1 MSGLEVIAL
10 KNSILV
16 DVHKTEIK
24 TAIMKRIAELNL
36 DLVKW
41 KINPEFLSL
50 LCNMIE
56 HLVEKKDKINKLDFA
71 IEIINELLS
80 GSLTPDEIAII
91 KSTIDFI
98 HQNKNI
104 KKVSIWKLFKCGVRE
119 WLGINKK
126 KE

>member
-1 MSGLEVIAL
+1 MSGLEIISL

-24 TAIMKRIAELNL
+24 TAIMKRVAELNL

-71 IEIINELLS
+71 VEIVNELLS
-80 GSLTPDEIAII
+80 GSLTSDEITII
-91 KSTIDFI
+91 KSTIEFI

-104 KKVSIWKLFKCGVRE
+104 KKVSVWKLFKCGVKE
-119 WLGINKK
+119 LFGINKK
-126 KE
+126 KG

>member
-1 MSGLEVIAL
+1 MSGLEVITL

-24 TAIMKRIAELNL
+24 TAIIKRVAELNL

-71 IEIINELLS
+71 IEIVNDLLS
-80 GSLTPDEIAII
+80 GSLTSDEIAII
-91 KSTIDFI
+91 KSTIEFI

-104 KKVSIWKLFKCGVRE
+104 KKVSMWKLFKCGMRE
-119 WLGINKK
+119 WLGLQKK
-126 KE
+126 A

>member
-24 TAIMKRIAELNL
+24 TAIMKRVAELNL

-71 IEIINELLS
+71 IEIVNELLS
-80 GSLTPDEIAII
+80 GSLTSDEIAII

-104 KKVSIWKLFKCGVRE
+104 KKVSFWKLFRCGVRE
-119 WLGINKK
+119 WLGLQKK
-126 KE
+126 G

>member
-1 MSGLEVIAL
+1 MSSLEIISL

-24 TAIMKRIAELNL
+24 SAIMKRVAELNL

-71 IEIINELLS
+71 IEIVNDLLS
-80 GSLTPDEIAII
+80 GSLTADEIAII
-91 KSTIDFI
+91 KSTIEFI

-104 KKVSIWKLFKCGVRE
+104 KKVSVWKLFKCGVKE
-119 WLGINKK
+119 LFGINKK
-126 KE
+126 KG